1 MICQKM
7 LERNLFEIVDTQQ
20 GGGVFNRKK
29 FNINN
34 LYRFYMDR
42 TDIADNQVKRWKD
55 KPGNPIEVSANLV
68 NLISEVYSVAIVENE
83 DEDGEEAEQMLDVE

>member
-1 MICQKM
+1 M
-7 LERNLFEIVDTQQ
+7 FELVDTQQ
-20 GGGVFNRKK
+20 GSMYNRKK

-42 TDIADNQVKRWKD
+42 TDIADNLVKRWKD
-55 KPGNPIEVSANLV
+55 KPGNPIEVSANLI

-83 DEDGEEAEQMLDVE
+83 EEDGEEAE

>member
-1 MICQKM
+1 M
-7 LERNLFEIVDTQQ
+7 LERNLFELVDTQQ
-20 GGGVFNRKK
+20 GSMYNRKK

-42 TDIADNQVKRWKD
+42 TDIADNLVKRWKD
-55 KPGNPIEVSANLV
+55 KPGNPIEVSANLI

-83 DEDGEEAEQMLDVE
+83 EEDGEEAE